1 MIESGT
7 GSGSL
12 SCSLASAVGHKG
24 KLFTYEFNKERANN
38 GKELFEKLKLNQA
51 ICFWRDVYNNGF
63 LKGEDE
69 GVFPEENSVDAIFL
83 DLP

>member
-38 GKELFEKLKLNQA
+38 GKELFEKLKL
-51 ICFWRDVYNNGF
+51 
-63 LKGEDE
+63 
-69 GVFPEENSVDAIFL
+69 S
-83 DLP
+83 